1 MKDIYPLLETLP
13 AEWLVPPDFQPD
25 YLPLPGISLPDD
37 ANIGVQLSD
46 ALVARGLGDSPAIVH
61 YETGHTL
68 TFSDLSL
75 RSDQVASALV
85 GLGVR
90 PGQRILLRGPNRPDF
105 IVAALGAWKMG
116 AIVIPAPLAARAA
129 ELGFFLDDAMPTV
142 VLTGGTEEAQYAVTA
157 ALRTHPVEH
166 VFALGEPGAVYPAWD
181 DILEHSARSLPGRPP
196 SPDSVA
202 VVWHTGGTTGRPKAC
217 YHTHRRFLLAGHSL
231 GTALEAGPGSVWAAA
246 APVGHAL
253 GFIHNTNF
261 TLQHGATTLLI
272 ERLTDARALLQA
284 IIAHRVNTFT
294 AISATWSKML
304 TELRRD
310 PALEPTSL
318 LRANAMWQSA
328 SSFEVYDGWRQRGI
342 VLYNNFGSTAFA
354 TWVLVPPARAEVPR
368 GSLGPAAAGYQVAAM
383 DPQGPGLRD
392 APVRSIGRMAVKGP
406 TGLTYWRLPDLQRS
420 DVQEGWTLVDDLI
433 NYDDEGNAAYLGR
446 TDFMVSTAGHK
457 VAPVEVESVLARHP
471 CVREVA
477 VIGLP
482 DQERQEVV
490 AAFIALHDDC
500 TPSDELKREL
510 QQFAKRE
517 LAPYKYPRRVEW
529 VEALPRDHVGKVL
542 PRLLRDAVV
551 PADQRPVDA
560 PVPGHERR
568 SA

>member
-13 AEWLVPPDFQPD
+13 AEWLVPPDSQPD
-25 YLPLPGISLPDD
+25 YLPLPGVRLPDD

-46 ALVARGLGDSPAIVH
+46 ALVARGLGDRLAIVH
-61 YETGHTL
+61 YETGHAL
-68 TFSDLSL
+68 TFSDLSV

-105 IVAALGAWKMG
+105 IVAALGAWKIG

-129 ELGFFLDDAMPTV
+129 ELGFFLEDTMPTV
-142 VLTGGTEEAQYAVTA
+142 VLTGGTEEAQSAVTA
-157 ALRTHPVEH
+157 ALRAHPVEH
-166 VFALGEPGAVYPAWD
+166 VFALGEAGAVYPAWD
-181 DILEHSARSLPGRPP
+181 DVLERSSSSSPGRRP

-231 GTALEAGPGSVWAAA
+231 GTALETGPGSVWAAA

-272 ERLTDARALLQA
+272 ERFTDARTLLQA
-284 IIAHRVNTFT
+284 ITAHRVDTFT

-310 PALEPTSL
+310 PALEPTCL
-318 LRANAMWQSA
+318 VRANAMWQSA
-328 SSFEVYDGWRQRGI
+328 SSAEVYDGWRQRGV

-354 TWVLVPPARAEVPR
+354 SWILVPPARAEVPR
-368 GSLGPAAAGYQVAAM
+368 GSLGSAAAGYQVAAA
-383 DPQGPGLRD
+383 DPQGPGVRD
-392 APVRSIGRMAVKGP
+392 APIRSIGRMAVKGP

-433 NYDDEGNAAYLGR
+433 SYDDKGNAAYLGR

-471 CVREVA
+471 SVREVA
-477 VIGLP
+477 VVGLP

-490 AAFIALHDDC
+490 AAFVALRDDW

-517 LAPYKYPRRVEW
+517 LAPYKYPRRVEF
-529 VEALPRDHVGKVL
+529 VEALPRDDVGKVQ
-542 PRLLRDAVV
+542 PRLLRDAFV
-551 PADQRPVDA
+551 PADQRPGDM